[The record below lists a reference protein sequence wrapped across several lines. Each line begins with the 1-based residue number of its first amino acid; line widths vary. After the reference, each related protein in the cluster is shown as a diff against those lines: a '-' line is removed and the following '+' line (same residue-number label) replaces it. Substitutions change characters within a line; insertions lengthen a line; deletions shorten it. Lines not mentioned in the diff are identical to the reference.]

1 MDIIKDFR
9 AFSKDKSVP
18 MTVLDDVIKETNK
31 KAYISPYVI
40 EERELHAT
48 TLDLFSRFLLD
59 RIVFLNSEVNSD
71 VASILSAQ
79 LLWLNQQSD
88 ADVTMHIS
96 SPGGCIYS
104 GLEIIDTMNFINP
117 KITTVS
123 MGMVASMASVIAS
136 CGEKG
141 KRFILPHARFL
152 IHQPLSSM
160 PHSQASDI
168 TIHANEIN
176 VLKRELYTILSE
188 NSKLS
193 YDEIDKKCD
202 RDCILTAQEAVDF
215 GFVDEII
222 KKS

>member
-1 MDIIKDFR
+1 MDKTKDFKLF
-9 AFSKDKSVP
+9 AKSNGVS
-18 MTVLDDVIKETNK
+18 TSVIDDVIKHTNK
-31 KAYISPYVI
+31 SALISPYVI

-71 VASILSAQ
+71 IASILSAQ

-88 ADVTMHIS
+88 AGITMHIS

-104 GLEIIDTMNFINP
+104 GLEIIDTMNFIKP
-117 KITTVS
+117 QITTIS

-141 KRFILPHARFL
+141 KRFILPHSRFL

-160 PHSQASDI
+160 PYSQASDI

-176 VLKRELYTILSE
+176 DLKKELYTILSD

-193 YDEIDKKCD
+193 YEEIESKCD
-202 RDCILTAQEAVDF
+202 RDCILTAQQAVDF
-215 GFVDEII
+215 GFIDEII
-222 KKS
+222 KNN

>member
-9 AFSKDKSVP
+9 KFARDKSVS
-18 MTVLDDVIKETNK
+18 MTVLDDVIKHTNK
-31 KAYISPYVI
+31 VSISPYVI

-59 RIVFLNSEVNSD
+59 RIVFLNSEVNSN

-88 ADVTMHIS
+88 SDITMHIS

-104 GLEIIDTMNFINP
+104 GLEIIDTMNFVNP
-117 KITTVS
+117 RITTVS

-160 PHSQASDI
+160 PYSQASDI
-168 TIHANEIN
+168 TIHTNEIN
-176 VLKRELYTILSE
+176 SLKKELYTILSE

-193 YDEIDKKCD
+193 YDEIETKCD
-202 RDCILTAQEAVDF
+202 RDCILTAQEAVEL
-215 GFVDEII
+215 GFIDEII
-222 KKS
+222 KKK

>member
-1 MDIIKDFR
+1 MDKTKDFKLF
-9 AFSKDKSVP
+9 AKSNGVSASV
-18 MTVLDDVIKETNK
+18 MEDVIKHTNK
-31 KAYISPYVI
+31 SALISPYVI
-40 EERELHAT
+40 EERELNTT

-59 RIVFLNSEVNSD
+59 RNVFLNSEINSD

-79 LLWLNQQSD
+79 LLWLNQQGS
-88 ADVTMHIS
+88 ADITMHIS

-141 KRFILPHARFL
+141 KRFILPHSRFL

-160 PHSQASDI
+160 PYSQASDI

-176 VLKRELYTILSE
+176 ELKKELYTILSE

-193 YDEIDKKCD
+193 FEEIEKKCD

-215 GFVDEII
+215 GFIDEII
-222 KKS
+222 KKN

>member
-1 MDIIKDFR
+1 MDLTKDFKIF
-9 AFSKDKSVP
+9 AKDKKVSSS
-18 MTVLDDVIKETNK
+18 VLDDVIKNTNK
-31 KAYISPYVI
+31 KAILSPYVI
-40 EERELHAT
+40 EEREMHAT

-71 VASILSAQ
+71 VASVLSAQ
-79 LLWLNQQSD
+79 LLWLNQQSG
-88 ADVTMHIS
+88 ADITMQIS

-160 PHSQASDI
+160 PYSQASDI
-168 TIHANEIN
+168 TIHTNEIN
-176 VLKRELYTILSE
+176 SLKKELYTILSD

-193 YDEIDKKCD
+193 YEEIEAKCD
-202 RDCILTAQEAVDF
+202 RDCILTAQEAVNF

-222 KKS
+222 QKK

>member
-1 MDIIKDFR
+1 MDLVKDFR
-9 AFSKDKSVP
+9 KFAKDKHVSISA
-18 MTVLDDVIKETNK
+18 LDDVIQKTNK
-31 KAYISPYVI
+31 NVCISPYVI

-59 RIVFLNSEVNSD
+59 RIVFLNSEVNSN

-88 ADVTMHIS
+88 SDITMHIS

-104 GLEIIDTMNFINP
+104 GLEIIDTMNFITP

-160 PHSQASDI
+160 PYSQASDI

-176 VLKRELYTILSE
+176 ALKKELYTILSE

-193 YDEIDKKCD
+193 YEEVELKCD
-202 RDCILTAQEAVDF
+202 RDCILTAQETVDF

-222 KKS
+222 KKV

>member
-1 MDIIKDFR
+1 MDIIKDFKKFAR
-9 AFSKDKSVP
+9 DKSVS
-18 MTVLDDVIKETNK
+18 MTVLDDVIKHTNNK
-31 KAYISPYVI
+31 VSISPYVI

-59 RIVFLNSEVNSD
+59 RIVFLNSEVNSN

-88 ADVTMHIS
+88 SDITMHIS

-104 GLEIIDTMNFINP
+104 GLEIIDTMNFVNP

-160 PHSQASDI
+160 PYSQASDI
-168 TIHANEIN
+168 TIHTNEIN
-176 VLKRELYTILSE
+176 SLKKELYTILSE
-188 NSKLS
+188 NSNLS
-193 YDEIDKKCD
+193 YDEIETKCD
-202 RDCILTAQEAVDF
+202 RDCILTSQEAVEL
-215 GFVDEII
+215 GFIDEII
-222 KKS
+222 KKK

>member
-1 MDIIKDFR
+1 MDKTKDFKLF
-9 AFSKDKSVP
+9 AKSQGVS
-18 MTVLDDVIKETNK
+18 TSVIDDVIKHTNK
-31 KAYISPYVI
+31 KAIISPYVI

-88 ADVTMHIS
+88 ADITMHIS

-104 GLEIIDTMNFINP
+104 GLEIIDTMNFIQP
-117 KITTVS
+117 QITTVS

-141 KRFILPHARFL
+141 KRFILPHSRFL
-152 IHQPLSSM
+152 IHQPLSSV
-160 PHSQASDI
+160 PYSQASDI
-168 TIHANEIN
+168 TIHTNEIN
-176 VLKRELYTILSE
+176 TLKNELYTILSE

-193 YDEIDKKCD
+193 FDEIEAKCD
-202 RDCILTAQEAVDF
+202 RDCILTAQQAVDF
-215 GFVDEII
+215 GFVDKII
-222 KKS
+222 QKN

>member
-1 MDIIKDFR
+1 MDIIKDFKKFAR
-9 AFSKDKSVP
+9 DKSVS
-18 MTVLDDVIKETNK
+18 MTVLDDVIKHTNK
-31 KAYISPYVI
+31 VSISPYVI

-59 RIVFLNSEVNSD
+59 RIVFLNSEVNSN

-88 ADVTMHIS
+88 SDITMHIS

-104 GLEIIDTMNFINP
+104 GLEIIDTMNFVNP
-117 KITTVS
+117 RITTVS

-160 PHSQASDI
+160 PYSQASDI
-168 TIHANEIN
+168 TIHTNEIN
-176 VLKRELYTILSE
+176 SLKKELYTILSE

-193 YDEIDKKCD
+193 YDEIETKCD
-202 RDCILTAQEAVDF
+202 RDCILTAQEAVEL
-215 GFVDEII
+215 GFIDEII
-222 KKS
+222 KKK

>member
-1 MDIIKDFR
+1 MDLVKDFR
-9 AFSKDKSVP
+9 KFAIDKKVP
-18 MTVLDDVIKETNK
+18 MTVLDDVVKNTNK
-31 KAYISPYVI
+31 TAYISPYVI
-40 EERELHAT
+40 EEREMHAT

-59 RIVFLNSEVNSD
+59 RILFLNSEVNSD

-88 ADVTMHIS
+88 SDITMHIS

-160 PHSQASDI
+160 PYSQASDI
-168 TIHANEIN
+168 TIHTNEIN
-176 VLKRELYTILSE
+176 SLKKELYTILSD

-193 YDEIDKKCD
+193 YEEVEAKCD

-222 KKS
+222 KKN